1 MQNVRSLYKRE
12 KRLIAA
18 AIVALTGL
26 AVCGFAALWSVVN
39 AIDVDATERVEY
51 FEQHVTNLNT
61 EIGQLDLS
69 LALLLSTDGK
79 EGRENALNRVERA
92 DKALEKIITLIDD
105 APWTTVNVFAD
116 LRTALHG
123 YEQMIDV
130 ATKVASQ
137 GAAGLKPEQRGRIIE
152 MRRTILEWRAAADHE
167 MESAQAYVYQLMSE
181 QGAYQNSLR
190 MVSLV
195 LYALLSGVLVF
206 GCVGLFYQRLN
217 LRRMR
222 EDRDRYRQIFTSN
235 RAIALLIDPRSGTI
249 VDANVAAAEF
259 YGWSIKQLRTMSVD
273 QINAQTQAEIERE
286 MAAAL
291 EQKRNHFFFRHILA
305 DGRERD
311 VEVHSSPLE
320 YAGLRVLH
328 SIVHD
333 ITERREAEKALAA
346 SEELYSAVINAASQG
361 FLMVAPHSGAIT
373 DINETMCYLLDKT
386 REEVI
391 GEPFYNFA
399 VPEEREAVREIF
411 ASAGKSRHRSYEV
424 TLRRGEAGY
433 RLTSFHAT
441 SLFDQEGALVGSYA
455 FVDDISKRREAEAR
469 LRDSQSRLEVAIR
482 AGNIGVWT
490 YDPKGEAMTFS
501 KEWKA
506 QLGYADNE
514 FPDSR
519 LRWREVIHPD
529 DREASEQACRD
540 LLEGNRDA
548 TVLTERFR
556 HRDGHWVY
564 ARSCASVVR
573 NQDGEAMSIVGAH
586 VDLTPQYEIQESL
599 ARANARNALILDSAT
614 DGLLGVDEL
623 GRVTMVNAACQRLL
637 GFVAKDIIGR
647 EAEEFLHP
655 SHADGSP
662 FEPDDMPIGA
672 VLNSGIARAGV
683 SALVWRRDGV
693 PLPVELGVAPM
704 IWQDTVIGA
713 IVIFHDISESQRYR
727 AELERSNNELEQ
739 FAYMASHDLQEPLRT
754 VSSYLT
760 LLRRR
765 YADVVDDAG
774 REFIGMAVDGA
785 NRMSTMIRDLLD
797 YSRVGR
803 RGGDMVPTPLGEAVE
818 SALSNLKMTIE
829 DVGAKVEAE
838 GEMPTVMADKVQLTS
853 LLQNLVGN
861 AIKYRDKDRTPE
873 VIIRSEPLGDGSWRI
888 AISDNGIGIEDT
900 YFERIFIPFQRLHTR
915 EAFEGNGIGLAICR
929 KIVERHGGTLTVESQ
944 LGQGSCFAF
953 TLKEA
958 SPDQNGDDVA
968 KGQGGDG
975 LSGSVAYGA

>member
-1 MQNVRSLYKRE
+1 VQNVRSLYKRE
-12 KRLIAA
+12 KRLLVG
-18 AIVALTGL
+18 VAVVLTLL
-26 AVCGFAALWSVVN
+26 AGGGGMGLWSTIA
-39 AIDVDATERVEY
+39 AIDVDATERVEF
-51 FEQHVTNLNT
+51 FEQHVTSLNT

-69 LALLLSTDGK
+69 LALLLSTDG
-79 EGRENALNRVERA
+79 EDGRENALLRVQRA
-92 DKALEKIITLIDD
+92 DEMLEAIITLIGD
-105 APWTTVNVFAD
+105 APWTTANVFAD

-123 YEQMIDV
+123 YEQMIDT
-130 ATKVASQ
+130 ATEFTARNQQ
-137 GAAGLKPEQRGRIIE
+137 GLEPQQRAMIAE
-152 MRRTILEWRAAADHE
+152 MRKTIQEWRAAADDE
-167 MESAQAYVYQLMSE
+167 MESAQAFVYQHMEE
-181 QGAYQNSLR
+181 QGSYQETLRNLTLLMFALFSLI
-190 MVSLV
+190 VVLGSLAV
-195 LYALLSGVLVF
+195 L
-206 GCVGLFYQRLN
+206 YQRLN
-217 LRRMR
+217 LRRMK

-235 RAIALLIDPRSGTI
+235 HAVALLVEPHSGAI
-249 VDANVAAAEF
+249 IDANPAAAEY
-259 YGWSIKQLRTMSVD
+259 YGWSIKQLRTMSVS
-273 QINAQTQAEIERE
+273 QINAQSKAEIERE

-291 EQKRNHFFFRHILA
+291 KQKRNHFFFRHILA

-320 YAGLRVLH
+320 YAGQKVLY
-328 SIVHD
+328 SIIHD
-333 ITERREAEKALAA
+333 ITERRNAEKALAA
-346 SEELYSAVINAASQG
+346 SEALYSAVINAASQG
-361 FLMVAPHSGAIT
+361 FVMVAPHSGVIT
-373 DINETMCYLLDKT
+373 DLNETMCYLLGKT
-386 REEVI
+386 RDEAI
-391 GEPFYNFA
+391 GVPFYNFA
-399 VPEEREAVREIF
+399 IPDERDSIREIF
-411 ASAGKSRHRSYEV
+411 ASAGATRHRTYEV
-424 TLRRGEAGY
+424 TLRRGEMGY

-441 SLFDQEGALVGSYA
+441 SLFDQEGTLVGSYA
-455 FVDDISKRREAEAR
+455 FVDDISKRRESEAR

-490 YDPKGEAMTFS
+490 YEPHGEAMTFS

-506 QLGYADNE
+506 QLGYAENE

-519 LRWREVIHPD
+519 LRWQEVIHPE
-529 DREASEQACRD
+529 DRAASEQACQD
-540 LLEGNRDA
+540 LLDEKIDA
-548 TVLTERFR
+548 MVLTERYR

-564 ARSCASVVR
+564 VRSCASVVR
-573 NQDGEAMSIVGAH
+573 NPEGEAASIVGAH

-655 SHADGSP
+655 SRADGAP
-662 FEPDDMPIGA
+662 FDREDMPIGA

-683 SALVWRRDGV
+683 DALVWRRDGV

-713 IVIFHDISESQRYR
+713 IVIFHDISEAQRYR

-803 RGGDMVPTPLGEAVE
+803 RGGDMLPTPLSEAVE
-818 SALSNLKMTIE
+818 SALSNLKMTI
-829 DVGAKVEAE
+829 DDIGAKIDVV
-838 GEMPTVMADKVQLTS
+838 GEMPTVLADKVQLTS
-853 LLQNLVGN
+853 LMQNLVGN
-861 AIKYRDKDRTPE
+861 AIKYRDKDRIPE
-873 VIIRSEPLGDGSWRI
+873 VTIQSEGLGDGQWRV
-888 AISDNGIGIEDT
+888 AVSDNGIGIEDT

-915 EAFEGNGIGLAICR
+915 DAFEGNGIGLAICR
-929 KIVERHGGTLTVESQ
+929 KIVERHGGSLTVTSTP
-944 LGQGSCFAF
+944 GQGSCFAF

-958 SPDQNGDDVA
+958 PPKQD
-968 KGQGGDG
+968 GGSG
-975 LSGSVAYGA
+975 LDTPSVPRDA